1 MEKVARG
8 SDTRCTW
15 RNEEREAVGQ
25 EAGEPRKE
33 EGEVRDFG
41 GRNRGDQKRSE
52 RDKEGKRAQR
62 REGAGEREGARRR
75 GGRDGV
81 AGAVGEIALKS
92 RSDSVR
98 GGRASHQGDAV

>member
-8 SDTRCTW
+8 SDTRRTW

-25 EAGEPRKE
+25 GAGEPRKE

-41 GRNRGDQKRSE
+41 GRNRGGQKRSE

-62 REGAGEREGARRR
+62 GGKGQEKGREGWGRW
-75 GGRDGV
+75 GGRRNCLEV
-81 AGAVGEIALKS
+81 ATSTV
-92 RSDSVR
+92 
-98 GGRASHQGDAV
+98 